1 MDDLSSTQ
9 GIVALVAAGIA
20 AVALLWVIVLAVKL
34 RRVRAAQRTILGDA
48 ETDLAAHAASL
59 QEAFVQLRDWV
70 EEVAR
75 GLEGR
80 VSGAEQRMDGCIAH
94 TSVVRYDAMN
104 ELSGQQS
111 STVALLDERR
121 TGVVISSILH
131 RDQARL
137 YVKQVREGNPEYEL
151 SPEEQQAVEE
161 AMVGTPAGACMRVAL
176 PGSHRNAQR
185 RGAPGLGARTAPR
198 RFRTRRSTTP

>member
-1 MDDLSSTQ
+1 MDDLNSTQ
-9 GIVALVAAGIA
+9 GIVALAAAGA
-20 AVALLWVIVLAVKL
+20 AAIALLWVIVLAVKL
-34 RRVRAAQRTILGDA
+34 RRLRAAQRTILGSED
-48 ETDLAAHAASL
+48 TDLAAHAASL
-59 QEAFVQLRDWV
+59 QEAFIQLRDWV
-70 EEVAR
+70 EEVAA
-75 GLEGR
+75 GLQGR
-80 VSGAEQRMDGCIAH
+80 VAATERRVDGSITH

-151 SPEEQQAVEE
+151 SPEEQQAVDE
-161 AMVGTPAGACMRVAL
+161 AIAGTPAGA
-176 PGSHRNAQR
+176 
-185 RGAPGLGARTAPR
+185 
-198 RFRTRRSTTP
+198 

>member
-1 MDDLSSTQ
+1 MDDLNSTQ
-9 GIVALVAAGIA
+9 GIVALAAAGIGA
-20 AVALLWVIVLAVKL
+20 IALVWVIVLALKL
-34 RRVRAAQRTILGDA
+34 RRLRAAQRTILRGE

-59 QEAFVQLRDWV
+59 QDAFVQLRDWV
-70 EEVAR
+70 EEVAS

-80 VSGAEQRMDGCIAH
+80 VAGAERRMDGSIAH

-111 STVALLDERR
+111 STVALLDERQ

-137 YVKQVREGNPEYEL
+137 YVKRVQDGNPEYEL
-151 SPEEQQAVEE
+151 SPEEQQAVEA
-161 AMVGTPAGACMRVAL
+161 AMASSPA
-176 PGSHRNAQR
+176 
-185 RGAPGLGARTAPR
+185 
-198 RFRTRRSTTP
+198 

>member
-1 MDDLSSTQ
+1 VDDLNSTQ
-9 GIVALVAAGIA
+9 GIVALAAAGVG
-20 AVALLWVIVLAVKL
+20 AVALLWAIMLSIKV
-34 RRVRAAQRTILGDA
+34 RRLRAAQRTILGGQ
-48 ETDLAAHAASL
+48 ETDIAAHAASL

-70 EEVAR
+70 EEVAA

-80 VSGAEQRMDGCIAH
+80 VSGAELRMDGCIAH

-151 SPEEQQAVEE
+151 SPEEEQAVET
-161 AMVGTPAGACMRVAL
+161 AMAGMPAG
-176 PGSHRNAQR
+176 
-185 RGAPGLGARTAPR
+185 T
-198 RFRTRRSTTP
+198 

>member
-1 MDDLSSTQ
+1 VDDLNSTQ
-9 GIVALVAAGIA
+9 GIVALAAAGVA
-20 AVALLWVIVLAVKL
+20 AVALVWVIVLGVKL
-34 RRVRAAQRTILGDA
+34 RRLRAAQRTILGDQ

-70 EEVAR
+70 EEVAA

-80 VSGAEQRMDGCIAH
+80 VTGAERRMDNSIAH

-111 STVALLDERR
+111 STVALLDARR

-151 SPEEQQAVEE
+151 SPEEQQAVDE
-161 AMVGTPAGACMRVAL
+161 ALAGTPAGA
-176 PGSHRNAQR
+176 
-185 RGAPGLGARTAPR
+185 
-198 RFRTRRSTTP
+198 

>member
-1 MDDLSSTQ
+1 VDDLNSTQ
-9 GIVALVAAGIA
+9 GIVALAAAGVGAIA
-20 AVALLWVIVLAVKL
+20 LVWVIVLALKL
-34 RRVRAAQRTILGDA
+34 RRLRAAQRTILGG
-48 ETDLAAHAASL
+48 EEIDLAAHAASL
-59 QEAFVQLRDWV
+59 QEAFIQLRDWV
-70 EEVAR
+70 EEVAA

-80 VSGAEQRMDGCIAH
+80 VAATERRVDGSITH

-151 SPEEQQAVEE
+151 SPEEQQAVDE
-161 AMVGTPAGACMRVAL
+161 AMAGTPAGA
-176 PGSHRNAQR
+176 
-185 RGAPGLGARTAPR
+185 
-198 RFRTRRSTTP
+198 

>member
-1 MDDLSSTQ
+1 MDDLNSTQ
-9 GIVALVAAGIA
+9 GIVALAAAGVA
-20 AVALLWVIVLAVKL
+20 AVALLWVIVLALKL
-34 RRVRAAQRTILGDA
+34 RRLRAAQRTILGGQD
-48 ETDLAAHAASL
+48 TDLVAHAASL

-70 EEVAR
+70 EEAAA

-80 VSGAEQRMDGCIAH
+80 VAATERRVDGSITH

-111 STVALLDERR
+111 STVALFDERR

-137 YVKQVREGNPEYEL
+137 YVKQVRDGNPEYEL
-151 SPEEQQAVEE
+151 SPEEQQAVDE
-161 AMVGTPAGACMRVAL
+161 AMAGTPAGA
-176 PGSHRNAQR
+176 
-185 RGAPGLGARTAPR
+185 
-198 RFRTRRSTTP
+198 

>member
-1 MDDLSSTQ
+1 VDDLNSTQ
-9 GIVALVAAGIA
+9 GIVALAAAGVAAI
-20 AVALLWVIVLAVKL
+20 ALLWVIVLGVKL
-34 RRVRAAQRTILGDA
+34 RRMRAAQRTILGGQ

-70 EEVAR
+70 EEVAA

-80 VSGAEQRMDGCIAH
+80 VAATERRVDGSITH

-161 AMVGTPAGACMRVAL
+161 AMAGTPAGA
-176 PGSHRNAQR
+176 
-185 RGAPGLGARTAPR
+185 
-198 RFRTRRSTTP
+198 

>member
-1 MDDLSSTQ
+1 VDDLNSTQ
-9 GIVALVAAGIA
+9 GIVALAAAGVAAI
-20 AVALLWVIVLAVKL
+20 ALLWVIVLGVKL
-34 RRVRAAQRTILGDA
+34 RRMRAAQRTILGGE

-70 EEVAR
+70 EEVAA

-80 VSGAEQRMDGCIAH
+80 VAATERRVDGSITH

-151 SPEEQQAVEE
+151 SPEEQQAVDE
-161 AMVGTPAGACMRVAL
+161 AMAVTPAGA
-176 PGSHRNAQR
+176 
-185 RGAPGLGARTAPR
+185 
-198 RFRTRRSTTP
+198 

>member
-9 GIVALVAAGIA
+9 GIVALAAAG
-20 AVALLWVIVLAVKL
+20 VALVAFIWVIVLSVKL
-34 RRVRAAQRTILGDA
+34 RRVRTAQRTVLGGEQA
-48 ETDLAAHAASL
+48 DLVAHAASL
-59 QEAFVQLRDWV
+59 QEAFLQLRDWV
-70 EEVAR
+70 EEVAS

-80 VSGAEQRMDGCIAH
+80 VSGAERRMDGCIAH

-111 STVALLDERR
+111 STVALLDERQ

-137 YVKQVREGNPEYEL
+137 YVKRVQEGNPEYEL
-151 SPEEQQAVEE
+151 SPEEQQAVET
-161 AMVGTPAGACMRVAL
+161 AMANSPV
-176 PGSHRNAQR
+176 
-185 RGAPGLGARTAPR
+185 
-198 RFRTRRSTTP
+198 RS

>member
-1 MDDLSSTQ
+1 MDDLNSTQ
-9 GIVALVAAGIA
+9 GIVALAAAGVGAIA
-20 AVALLWVIVLAVKL
+20 LVWVIVLGVKL
-34 RRVRAAQRTILGDA
+34 RRLRAAQRTILAGE

-70 EEVAR
+70 EEVAS

-80 VSGAEQRMDGCIAH
+80 VAGAERRMDGSIAH

-111 STVALLDERR
+111 STVALLDARR

-151 SPEEQQAVEE
+151 SPEEQQAVDE
-161 AMVGTPAGACMRVAL
+161 ALAGTPAGA
-176 PGSHRNAQR
+176 
-185 RGAPGLGARTAPR
+185 
-198 RFRTRRSTTP
+198 

>member
-1 MDDLSSTQ
+1 VDDLNSTQ
-9 GIVALVAAGIA
+9 GIVALAAAGVAAL
-20 AVALLWVIVLAVKL
+20 ALLWVIVLAVKL
-34 RRVRAAQRTILGDA
+34 RRLRSAQRTILGGQ

-80 VSGAEQRMDGCIAH
+80 VGGAEHRMDGCIAH

-111 STVALLDERR
+111 STVALLDERQ

-151 SPEEQQAVEE
+151 SPEEQQAVDE
-161 AMVGTPAGACMRVAL
+161 AITGTPASA
-176 PGSHRNAQR
+176 
-185 RGAPGLGARTAPR
+185 
-198 RFRTRRSTTP
+198 

>member
-1 MDDLSSTQ
+1 MDDLNSTQ
-9 GIVALVAAGIA
+9 GIVALAAAGVAAI
-20 AVALLWVIVLAVKL
+20 ALLWVIVLAFKL
-34 RRVRAAQRTILGDA
+34 RRVRAAQRTILGDE

-70 EEVAR
+70 EDVAR

-80 VSGAEQRMDGCIAH
+80 VSEAERRMDGCIAH

-111 STVALLDERR
+111 STVALLDARR
-121 TGVVISSILH
+121 TGVVVSSILH

-137 YVKQVREGNPEYEL
+137 YVKQVREGTPEYEL
-151 SPEEQQAVEE
+151 SPEEQQAVET
-161 AMVGTPAGACMRVAL
+161 ALAGTPA
-176 PGSHRNAQR
+176 NA
-185 RGAPGLGARTAPR
+185 A
-198 RFRTRRSTTP
+198 

>member
-1 MDDLSSTQ
+1 MDDLNSTQ
-9 GIVALVAAGIA
+9 GIIALAAAGVGAIALV
-20 AVALLWVIVLAVKL
+20 WVIVLALKL
-34 RRVRAAQRTILGDA
+34 RRLRAAQRTILGGE

-70 EEVAR
+70 EEVAS

-80 VSGAEQRMDGCIAH
+80 VAGAERRMDGSIAH

-111 STVALLDERR
+111 STVALLDARR

-151 SPEEQQAVEE
+151 SPEEQQAVDE
-161 AMVGTPAGACMRVAL
+161 ALAGTPAGA
-176 PGSHRNAQR
+176 
-185 RGAPGLGARTAPR
+185 
-198 RFRTRRSTTP
+198 

>member
-1 MDDLSSTQ
+1 VDDLNSTQ
-9 GIVALVAAGIA
+9 GIVALAAAGLAGIA
-20 AVALLWVIVLAVKL
+20 LVWVIVLGVKL
-34 RRVRAAQRTILGDA
+34 RRLRAAQRTILGGE

-70 EEVAR
+70 EEVAA

-80 VSGAEQRMDGCIAH
+80 VTGAERRMDNSIAH
-94 TSVVRYDAMN
+94 TSMVRYDAMN

-111 STVALLDERR
+111 STVALLDARR

-151 SPEEQQAVEE
+151 SPEEQQAVDE
-161 AMVGTPAGACMRVAL
+161 ALAGTPAGA
-176 PGSHRNAQR
+176 
-185 RGAPGLGARTAPR
+185 
-198 RFRTRRSTTP
+198 

>member
-20 AVALLWVIVLAVKL
+20 VVALVWVIVLAVKL
-34 RRVRAAQRTILGDA
+34 RRVRAAQRTILGGA

-80 VSGAEQRMDGCIAH
+80 VAGAEHRMDGCISH

-111 STVALLDERR
+111 STVALLDERQ

-137 YVKQVREGNPEYEL
+137 YVKLVREGNPEYEL
-151 SPEEQQAVEE
+151 SPEEQQAVDE
-161 AMVGTPAGACMRVAL
+161 AMAGTPAGA
-176 PGSHRNAQR
+176 
-185 RGAPGLGARTAPR
+185 
-198 RFRTRRSTTP
+198 